1 MVKKTQQT
9 DQQSS
14 KKVRTMVGAVVSD
27 KMDKTIVV
35 KVERTFIHPTY
46 KKVVT
51 RFKKYK
57 AHDEEQTSAIGD
69 VVEIIEC
76 RPLSKTK
83 HMMLNRIIT
92 KSA

>member
-9 DQQSS
+9 DQQSL
-14 KKVRTMVGAVVSD
+14 KKVRTMIGAVVSD
-27 KMDKTIVV
+27 KMDKTVVV

-57 AHDEEQTSAIGD
+57 AHDEEQASAIGD

-92 KSA
+92 KGA

>member
-14 KKVRTMVGAVVSD
+14 KKVRTMVGEVVSD

-46 KKVVT
+46 KKVVS

-76 RPLSKTK
+76 RPFSKTK

-92 KSA
+92 KGA